1 MGEGLV
7 TTTIRAATALRQKGD
22 DMRRSNFLLILACLT
37 VAVPAAA
44 HDPAQARYLGN
55 EGVLVAQGETKILFD
70 AFYAESFGGQYTL
83 VPSAIEQALLTG
95 AAPFDGVDAIFVSHI
110 HPDHFNSR
118 KVIAFLRAHP
128 AVRLY
133 AGLDVLGA
141 IYAADVAVDD
151 PLAKRLVAINVARG
165 QPAKQFTVDG
175 LEIEAF
181 SIPHNGNGPIPHY
194 AFRVTLDKG
203 ATVMHLGD
211 SDDDE
216 SHYVPYQA
224 AFDAKTTDAAFVPTW
239 ILTSDSGKRVLKQI
253 IRPTQTIAIHADDKN
268 RASAPAFREELG
280 ADAFL
285 EPGETRAVRG
295 KPR

>member
-1 MGEGLV
+1 MNR
-7 TTTIRAATALRQKGD
+7 TAA
-22 DMRRSNFLLILACLT
+22 LLAMSLT
-37 VAVPAAA
+37 VAALPARA
-44 HDPAQARYLGN
+44 HDSAQARYLGN
-55 EGVLVAQGETKILFD
+55 EGVLVTQGETKILFD

-83 VPSAIEQALLTG
+83 VPSAMEQAMLAG
-95 AAPFDGVDAIFVSHI
+95 APPFDGVDAIFVTHI

-118 KVIAFLRAHP
+118 KIIAFLRAHP
-128 AVRLY
+128 NVRLY
-133 AGLDVLGA
+133 AGLDVIGA
-141 IYAADVAVDD
+141 IYAADVSVND

-165 QPAKQFTVDG
+165 QPARQFTVQG

-216 SHYVPYQA
+216 SHYVPYQS
-224 AFDAKTTDAAFVPTW
+224 AFDSKTTDAAFVPTW
-239 ILTSDSGKRVLKQI
+239 LLTSDSGTRVLQQI
-253 IRPTQTIAIHADDKN
+253 IRPVQTIAIHADDKN
-268 RASAPAFREELG
+268 RASAPAFRKELG

-285 EPGETRAVRG
+285 EPGETRAVGG

>member
-1 MGEGLV
+1 MRLSYFLPILV
-7 TTTIRAATALRQKGD
+7 
-22 DMRRSNFLLILACLT
+22 C

-55 EGVLVAQGETKILFD
+55 EGVLVAQGDTKVLFD

-83 VPSAIEQALLTG
+83 VPSAMERAMLAGT
-95 AAPFDGVDAIFVSHI
+95 APFDGVDAIFVTHI

-118 KVIAFLRAHP
+118 KVIAYLRAHP

-133 AGLDVLGA
+133 AGPDVVSA
-141 IYAADVAVDD
+141 IYAADVAISD
-151 PLAKRLVAINVARG
+151 PLAKRLSVIGGKPGNPPRPVAVG
-165 QPAKQFTVDG
+165 G

-181 SIPHNGNGPIPHY
+181 AIPHNGNGPIPHY
-194 AFRVTLDKG
+194 AYRVTLDKG

-216 SHYVPYQA
+216 SHYVPYKA
-224 AFDAKTTDAAFVPTW
+224 AFDAKRTDAAFVPTW
-239 ILTSDSGKRVLKQI
+239 LLTSDSGKRVLQQV
-253 IRPTQTIAIHADDKN
+253 IRPVQTIAIHADDKN
-268 RASAPAFREELG
+268 RASAPAFRKELG

-285 EPGETRAVRG
+285 EPGETRAVGG

>member
-1 MGEGLV
+1 MNR
-7 TTTIRAATALRQKGD
+7 TAA
-22 DMRRSNFLLILACLT
+22 LLAMSLT
-37 VAVPAAA
+37 VAALPARA
-44 HDPAQARYLGN
+44 HDSAQARYLGN
-55 EGVLVAQGETKILFD
+55 EGVLVTQGETKILFD

-83 VPSAIEQALLTG
+83 VPSAMEQAMLAG
-95 AAPFDGVDAIFVSHI
+95 AAPFDGVDAIFVTHI

-118 KVIAFLRAHP
+118 KIIAFLRAHP
-128 AVRLY
+128 NVRLY
-133 AGLDVLGA
+133 AGLDVIGA
-141 IYAADVAVDD
+141 IYAADVSVND

-165 QPAKQFTVDG
+165 QPARQFTVQG

-216 SHYVPYQA
+216 SHYVPYQS
-224 AFDAKTTDAAFVPTW
+224 AFDSKTTDAAFVPTW
-239 ILTSDSGKRVLKQI
+239 LLTSDSGTRVLQQI
-253 IRPTQTIAIHADDKN
+253 IRPVQTIAIHADDKN
-268 RASAPAFREELG
+268 RASAPAFRKELG

-285 EPGETRAVRG
+285 EPGETRAVGG